1 MPQGDW
7 QFETAYEDK
16 YALDAPGFAFEYLR
30 RNRSFIRD
38 HRRLE
43 SLLKRDMLSQ
53 KTRDAYARRWGM
65 RFREIHSGGPT
76 SDDPVDNDSSPGCRS
91 IDAGVDRIRP
101 LPDAPSPISASLD
114 RRADR

>member
-38 HRRLE
+38 CRRLE
-43 SLLKRDMLSQ
+43 SLLKRGTLSQ

-65 RFREIHSGGPT
+65 RFREIYPGGRI
-76 SDDPVDNDSSPGCRS
+76 SDDPVDNDGSPGCDP
-91 IDAGVDRIRP
+91 IDARIDGLRS
-101 LPDAPSPISASLD
+101 LSDASSQIPAPLD
-114 RRADR
+114 RRANR

>member
-1 MPQGDW
+1 MPQGHW
-7 QFETAYEDK
+7 QSDAAYEDK
-16 YALDAPGFAFEYLR
+16 YILDAASFAFEYLR
-30 RNRSFIRD
+30 RNRLFRRD

-43 SLLKRDMLSQ
+43 NLLKRGVLTQ
-53 KTRDAYARRWGM
+53 KTRQVYARRWGM
-65 RFREIHSGGPT
+65 RFREIHPRRRS

-91 IDAGVDRIRP
+91 IDAGIDRIRP